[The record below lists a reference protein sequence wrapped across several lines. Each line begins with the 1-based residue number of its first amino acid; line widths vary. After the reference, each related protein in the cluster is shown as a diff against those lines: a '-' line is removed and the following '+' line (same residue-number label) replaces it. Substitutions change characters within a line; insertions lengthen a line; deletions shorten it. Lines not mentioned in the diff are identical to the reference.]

1 MVVDGLHLALLYTR
15 TRRWQA
21 AVDVCSD
28 ILSKNPFDQAAWLL
42 KVRAL
47 TELSCVDDTELEEEG
62 LAELLLDENATAKV
76 PRPGTSFKKPLTSS
90 GASQGV
96 RPLSK
101 SGRPITGFAR
111 PGTQSARPSTVEGAI
126 RTPRT
131 ALATA
136 RPVTTASGRFVRL
149 GTASMASGVSDVFID
164 TSKLDLRK
172 YAGRPSLCKA
182 LFRYLLHVANDT
194 LKALEL
200 AAIATEQS
208 QFQEWW
214 WKTSL
219 GICYYRLGMYRDA
232 EKQFLSS
239 LRSQPMIVTTLLLSK
254 VYIRL
259 DQPQNAIQCY
269 TEGLEKFPTETQFM
283 AGIARV
289 YEGIGDLTVAV
300 QHYKKLLT
308 CDSTNVEGIASL
320 AANCFYSDQPEYAL
334 IYYRRLLQV
343 GVSSAELFN
352 NLALCCFYAQQY
364 DMTLGSFER
373 ALALAQSN
381 EALADIW
388 YNISIVTMAVGDVG
402 ICYQALKLAL
412 SYDNT
417 HAEAFN
423 NLGVL
428 EYRKANLDQARAHFQ
443 SAIQASPQMHESH
456 YNYAILSFSKGD
468 FQQCFQ
474 EATTAKKSFEEHVDS
489 RNLIDQLQRMF
500 HTL

>member
-214 WKTSL
+214 WKSMSL
-219 GICYYRLGMYRDA
+219 PLVRP
-232 EKQFLSS
+232 FVHLSERFVDS
-239 LRSQPMIVTTLLLSK
+239 SSQSGYLLLS
-254 VYIRL
+254 
-259 DQPQNAIQCY
+259 
-269 TEGLEKFPTETQFM
+269 
-283 AGIARV
+283 AGHVPRCR
-289 YEGIGDLTVAV
+289 EAV
-300 QHYKKLLT
+300 P
-308 CDSTNVEGIASL
+308 V
-320 AANCFYSDQPEYAL
+320 
-334 IYYRRLLQV
+334 
-343 GVSSAELFN
+343 VSSFAAHDCHNPPSLKGLHSTGSAAECHSMLHRG
-352 NLALCCFYAQQY
+352 AR
-364 DMTLGSFER
+364 E
-373 ALALAQSN
+373 
-381 EALADIW
+381 IPH
-388 YNISIVTMAVGDVG
+388 GDSVHG
-402 ICYQALKLAL
+402 
-412 SYDNT
+412 
-417 HAEAFN
+417 
-423 NLGVL
+423 
-428 EYRKANLDQARAHFQ
+428 
-443 SAIQASPQMHESH
+443 
-456 YNYAILSFSKGD
+456 
-468 FQQCFQ
+468 
-474 EATTAKKSFEEHVDS
+474 
-489 RNLIDQLQRMF
+489 RNCSCL
-500 HTL
+500 